1 MDYTDGY
8 GGIWLSTAQP
18 SGLKGRKGQK
28 GQMGRVGGAAVLRGG
43 LEWRKGV
50 EGLETRK
57 GMGSRGGVQG
67 RGMGGGGKCVW
78 AFIYWGWKRLGGGE
92 RETTR
97 RSFFIILTF
106 CG

>member
-1 MDYTDGY
+1 
-8 GGIWLSTAQP
+8 
-18 SGLKGRKGQK
+18 
-28 GQMGRVGGAAVLRGG
+28 MGRVGGAAVLRGG

-78 AFIYWGWKRLGGGE
+78 AFIYWGWKGFGRGE
-92 RETTR
+92 MKSAAEK
-97 RSFFIILTF
+97 FFYYFNVLWLIWDKKKML
-106 CG
+106 